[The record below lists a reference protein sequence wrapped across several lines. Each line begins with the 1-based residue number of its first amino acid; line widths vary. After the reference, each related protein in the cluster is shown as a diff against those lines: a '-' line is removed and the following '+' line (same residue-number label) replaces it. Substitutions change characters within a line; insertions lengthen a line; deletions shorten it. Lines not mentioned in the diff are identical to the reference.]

1 MGRLAL
7 QCIEPAIDPAL
18 FTIRFFL
25 EYGNQVLI
33 VLHTAESSRRLHG
46 CDRGQLLI
54 GMLEL
59 HQYLDTVTRF
69 ASKNK
74 F

>member
-1 MGRLAL
+1 MAVFHELTFTGQSVYELAFS
-7 QCIEPAIDPAL
+7 D
-18 FTIRFFL
+18 RFFA
-25 EYGNQVLI
+25 GNQALI
-33 VLHTAESSRRLHG
+33 VLHTTELSRRLHR

-59 HQYLDTVTRF
+59 HQYLDTVTPF